1 MDCWATPEKDP
12 HGDLQHFLIED
23 GCGVDGVL
31 DGTLQIIENGQSK
44 MAKWA
49 GAVFQFV
56 GYEEVWLH
64 CDIRVCFNDADCI
77 PTCQQGGRKK
87 RDVSGQEIVTIST
100 SSPVRRFESEENFIE
115 AETHQHQG
123 NKLIIGLIA
132 GVCALTLLLLNAVGL
147 IIFRRNNSKLA
158 DGMH

>member
-1 MDCWATPEKDP
+1 MIIQDPKIRVTTVDCWATPEKDP

-77 PTCQQGGRKK
+77 PTCQQGLILSFYDIFQKNRV
-87 RDVSGQEIVTIST
+87 RFWNWVS
-100 SSPVRRFESEENFIE
+100 F
-115 AETHQHQG
+115 
-123 NKLIIGLIA
+123 
-132 GVCALTLLLLNAVGL
+132 
-147 IIFRRNNSKLA
+147 
-158 DGMH
+158 